1 MLETLGSLGVA
12 SFIVNRAGQVLEANS
27 TASDVF
33 GYSQRE
39 LDGIDMSRLVID
51 FTDKFPLKSAS
62 YYSEC
67 ISSSGKAFSCN
78 VSIAPVSQ
86 EHAIEEGVS
95 IIAVRETAELPH
107 DRKRAQDKDRGI
119 SVFNYVARALAGP
132 KNIDRSIR
140 EIVGRLPSLLHCDA
154 GWVHLASEAGQLEL
168 LAQEGCTETCVKEMR
183 HLEPGQ
189 CLTGKV
195 YTSGRPIVVKDLS
208 CDVRDICKSLSA
220 SALKSLASVPILS
233 SGNVFGVLTLASREK
248 SFFDSFDMQM
258 LSAVG
263 IQLGVALENA
273 RLLTQIQKRMEQI
286 ELINEVSSN
295 INSSLSIGT
304 VFRIVVTEVRK
315 MVGFDRASLLLYRE
329 KEDNLQILA
338 LETKMKTI
346 MPKGVTAPMEGTSA
360 GWAVRH
366 NEPYINT
373 DLREDIPFPLDSK
386 LYDEGIRS
394 TISIPLYQDKVFGV
408 LNLDSIEPMNY
419 SQEDLQ
425 LLVPISKHISIAL
438 ENTLLF
444 EEVSREKME
453 WEKTFDS
460 ITDMVWIE
468 DNDNNVVRANQAL
481 LDKAGIALAELMGM
495 HCTSLLAK
503 IGIESVTC
511 LCEDVPASERQTFK
525 EIRESSGSV
534 FQFWTYPLKDEE
546 GRLYATVHYLKDVTS
561 HKRIEQ
567 QLFRNDKLASLG
579 ILVAGIAHEIN
590 NPLGI
595 IAGYS
600 EALLDRAYD
609 SSLLEHEQF
618 EDFPEYLETIHKEIF
633 RCKEILGSLL
643 EFARPHS
650 GKTRV
655 LDINEIIM
663 EVMLL
668 VKHKAKSLNY
678 NMDLLL
684 NRDIPKVDAEPG
696 SLRQLFMNVII
707 NAMFYTP
714 EGGTVRIWTGVDDE
728 GEKDSATCRQMLSI
742 SVSDT
747 GSGISEDIIDRIFDP
762 FFTTKPTGVGAGLG
776 LSICHRIAEEHG
788 GTIDVKSSPGEGSVF
803 TIKLPTVKDI
813 D

>member
-1 MLETLGSLGVA
+1 MLDTLGTLGIA
-12 SFIVNRAGQVLEANS
+12 SFIVSRQGRVLDANS
-27 TASDVF
+27 KACDVF

-39 LDGIDMSRLVID
+39 LDGLEMSRLVID
-51 FTDKFPLKSAS
+51 FSGKFPLKSAS
-62 YYSEC
+62 FNSEC

-86 EHAIEEGVS
+86 EHALEKGAF
-95 IIAVRETAELPH
+95 IIAVRETAEPPL
-107 DRKRAQDKDRGI
+107 DRKKAQDKDRKI
-119 SVFNYVARALAGP
+119 SVFNYVAKALAKP
-132 KNIDRSIR
+132 KNINRSIR
-140 EIVGRLPSLLHCDA
+140 EIVGRLPSLIHCDA
-154 GWVHLASEAGQLEL
+154 GWVHLAAESGQLEL
-168 LAQEGCTETCVKEMR
+168 LAQEGCPEACVREMCD
-183 HLEPGQ
+183 LEPEK
-189 CLTGKV
+189 CFTGKV
-195 YTSGRPIVVKDLS
+195 YASGKPVVVKDLS
-208 CDVRDICKSLSA
+208 TDVRVMCKSLSV
-220 SALKSLASVPILS
+220 SALKSLASVPIVS
-233 SGNVFGVLTLASREK
+233 SGKVLGVLTLASREK
-248 SFFDSFDMQM
+248 SFFKPFDMQM

-273 RLLTQIQKRMEQI
+273 RLITQIQKRMEQI

-329 KEDNLQILA
+329 KDDNLQILA

-366 NEPYINT
+366 NEPFINT
-373 DLREDIPFPLDSK
+373 DLRENIPFVHDKK

-394 TISIPLYQDKVFGV
+394 TISIPLCQDKVFGV

-419 SQEDLQ
+419 SQEDFQ

-481 LDKAGIALAELMGM
+481 LDKAGLPLAELMGM
-495 HCTSLLAK
+495 HCTSLLEK
-503 IGIESVTC
+503 IGIESLTY
-511 LCEDVPASERQTFK
+511 LCDDTPAPEKQTFK

-546 GRLYATVHYLKDVTS
+546 GKLYATVHYLKDVTS

-609 SSLLEHEQF
+609 SSLLAHEQF

-643 EFARPHS
+643 EFARPHT

-655 LDINEIIM
+655 LDINELIM

-678 NMDLLL
+678 NLDLDL
-684 NRDIPKVDAEPG
+684 NRDIPKVDVEPG

-714 EGGTVRIWTGVDDE
+714 EGGTVRIWTGVDDK
-728 GEKDSATCRQMLSI
+728 GGKDSVSI

-803 TIKLPTVKDI
+803 TIKLPAVIEI